1 MVAGKY
7 LTLSNLPLTLAA
19 RAGDAGAMTR
29 ESEAAPTAIAP
40 RPVPVGLDRQPFRSA
55 LVSRRPAAGAGAY
68 AALLVVWVF
77 WGSTYVAL
85 RVGDESIPPFAMSAV
100 RYLLA
105 GAILF
110 PVARRYGRPGGTSQP
125 AAGEPATG
133 EPVTGQPVTGQP
145 EASRPGLRQWLST
158 AIVGT
163 MLLAFGNGAV
173 TYAEKTIPAGLAA
186 LLVASVP
193 LWMVLADRVINRNRL
208 PVVAWAALL
217 AGIGGIAI
225 LARPN
230 GHSPVL
236 PVLIVLGGALSWG
249 TGSVLAGRLPMPA
262 RPLLASAMEMLCGG
276 AVLVLLATMT
286 GELGAVHP
294 SAVSGRSLFALLWL
308 IGPGSL
314 LAMTC
319 YVLALRR
326 LPMATVST
334 YAYVNPVIAVGLS
347 VLLLGERLT
356 TTTLI
361 GGAVIV
367 GCVAVLLVSQ
377 SRQRS

>member
-7 LTLSNLPLTLAA
+7 LSLSNLPLTLAA
-19 RAGDAGAMTR
+19 CAGHAGAMTQD
-29 ESEAAPTAIAP
+29 SETAPAALAP
-40 RPVPVGLDRQPFRSA
+40 RPDSADAARQRFRSVLA
-55 LVSRRPAAGAGAY
+55 SRRPAAGAGAY

-110 PVARRYGRPGGTSQP
+110 PVARRYGRAGRAGQP
-125 AAGEPATG
+125 A
-133 EPVTGQPVTGQP
+133 
-145 EASRPGLRQWLST
+145 ASRPGPRQWLAT
-158 AIVGT
+158 AVVGT

-193 LWMVLADRVINRNRL
+193 LWMVLADRVINRKRL
-208 PVVAWAALL
+208 PVIGWLAVL
-217 AGIGGIAI
+217 AGVAGIAI
-225 LARPN
+225 LAQPH

-236 PVLIVLGGALSWG
+236 PVLIVLAGALSWG

-262 RPLLASAMEMLCGG
+262 QPLLASAMEMLTGG
-276 AVLVLLATMT
+276 AVLVLLAAVT
-286 GELGAVHP
+286 GEFGAVHP
-294 SAVSGRSLFALLWL
+294 GAVSVRSLLALLWL

-326 LPMATVST
+326 LPTATVST

-356 TTTLI
+356 ATTLL
-361 GGAVIV
+361 GGAVV
-367 GCVAVLLVSQ
+367 VACVAVLLVSQ
-377 SRQRS
+377 SRQPS